1 MHEVV
6 NKTAGSKKRI
16 RMNTTKNSNK
26 NITTFEEA
34 VAYLEDMPRFT
45 VKKDPADTRNLR
57 WFLRQL
63 GNPEQNL
70 KIIHVAGTNGK
81 GSVCAYMRSVLEAAG
96 YRTAMFTSPHL
107 VDMRERFVIDGKL
120 IAKDAFLQ
128 AFSAVWDKL
137 RQVNETSCDDNIPIK
152 EKQDFTLN
160 FYEYLFCM
168 ALYCFAKEKPDYCI
182 IETGLG
188 GRLDATNYVDNKVLC
203 VITRISL
210 DHVQYLGDT
219 TAKIAAEKAGILRPG
234 VPVVYWDGDADA
246 TKVICRKASE
256 LGAPQ
261 IPVSKKDYT
270 FQGFRKKCI
279 DFSLRSEYYDYIS
292 LILHTIAGYQME
304 NAALAVRA
312 IEVLFFDRK
321 VGTGENGSQMQ
332 PAPGCPT
339 VAEIQQGIQNCFWQ
353 GRMEE
358 VLPEVYV
365 DGAHNDDGI
374 RAFLDT
380 VKQDGCT
387 DGRRLL
393 FGVAADKDCRHMI
406 RRIITSGLFDH
417 IAFTHMHTARSVS
430 MEELKGLLAD
440 YPEHHFTMYTEADTA
455 FRQELRDRQP
465 GERLY
470 VAGSLYLV
478 GEIKESLDHD

>member
-1 MHEVV
+1 M
-6 NKTAGSKKRI
+6 
-16 RMNTTKNSNK
+16 
-26 NITTFEEA
+26 
-34 VAYLEDMPRFT
+34 AYLDGMPRFT
-45 VKKDPADTRNLR
+45 VKKDPKDTRDLQ
-57 WFLRQL
+57 WFLKKM

-70 KIIHVAGTNGK
+70 RLIHVAGTNGK
-81 GSVCAYMRSVLEAAG
+81 GSVCAYMRSILEAAG

-107 VDMRERFVIDGKL
+107 VDMRERFVVNGEIISKE
-120 IAKDAFLQ
+120 AFLQ
-128 AFSAVWDKL
+128 AFLAVGNGLQMVNSEAESA
-137 RQVNETSCDDNIPIK
+137 
-152 EKQDFTLN
+152 EKNGTPEFVLN

-168 ALYCFAKEKPDYCI
+168 ALLWFAEEKPDYCI

-188 GRLDATNYVDNKVLC
+188 GRLDATNYVDNKLLT

-234 VPVVYWDGDADA
+234 VPVVYLDGDADA
-246 TKVICRKASE
+246 SAVICRKASE

-270 FQGFRKKCI
+270 FLGFRKKYI
-279 DFSLRSEYYDYIS
+279 DFSLRSEYYNYIS
-292 LILHTIAGYQME
+292 LTLHTIARYQME

-312 IEVLFFDRK
+312 VEVLFRSTDTEE
-321 VGTGENGSQMQ
+321 TGGRSC
-332 PAPGCPT
+332 AGAGCPT
-339 VAEIQQGIQNCFWQ
+339 PEEIRQGILGCFWQ

-380 VKQDGCT
+380 VKEDGCT
-387 DGRRLL
+387 GGRRLL

-406 RRIITSGLFDH
+406 QRVITSGLFDR
-417 IAFTHMHTARSVS
+417 IAFTRMRTARSAS
-430 MEELKGLLAD
+430 LEELRELLTA
-440 YPEHHFTMYTEADTA
+440 YPEDRFTMYTEADTA
-455 FRQELRDRQP
+455 LRTEISGRQP

-470 VAGSLYLV
+470 IAGSLYLV
-478 GEIKESLDHD
+478 GEIKESLDHDQF

>member
-1 MHEVV
+1 M
-6 NKTAGSKKRI
+6 
-16 RMNTTKNSNK
+16 
-26 NITTFEEA
+26 
-34 VAYLEDMPRFT
+34 AYLDGMPRFT
-45 VKKDPADTRNLR
+45 VKKDPKDTRDLQ
-57 WFLRQL
+57 WFLKKM

-70 KIIHVAGTNGK
+70 RLIHVAGTNGK
-81 GSVCAYMRSVLEAAG
+81 GSVCAYMRSILEAAG

-107 VDMRERFVIDGKL
+107 VDMRERFVVNGEMISKE
-120 IAKDAFLQ
+120 AFLQ
-128 AFSAVWDKL
+128 AFLAVGNGL
-137 RQVNETSCDDNIPIK
+137 QMVNSEAEPA
-152 EKQDFTLN
+152 EKNGTPEFVLN

-168 ALYCFAKEKPDYCI
+168 ALLWFAEEKPDYCI

-188 GRLDATNYVDNKVLC
+188 GRLDATNYVDNKLLT

-210 DHVQYLGDT
+210 DHVQYLGNT

-234 VPVVYWDGDADA
+234 VPVVYLDGDADA
-246 TKVICRKASE
+246 SAVICRKASE

-270 FQGFRKKCI
+270 FLGFRKKYI
-279 DFSLRSEYYDYIS
+279 DFSLRSEYYNYIS
-292 LILHTIAGYQME
+292 LTLHTIARYQME

-312 IEVLFFDRK
+312 VEVLFRSTDTEE
-321 VGTGENGSQMQ
+321 TGGRSC
-332 PAPGCPT
+332 AGAGCPT
-339 VAEIQQGIQNCFWQ
+339 PEEIRQGILGCFWQ

-380 VKQDGCT
+380 VKEDGCT
-387 DGRRLL
+387 GGRRLL

-406 RRIITSGLFDH
+406 QRVITSGLFDR
-417 IAFTHMHTARSVS
+417 IAFTRMRTARSAS
-430 MEELKGLLAD
+430 LEELRELLTA
-440 YPEHHFTMYTEADTA
+440 YPEDRFTMYMEADTA
-455 FRQELRDRQP
+455 LRTESSGRQP

-470 VAGSLYLV
+470 IAGSLYLV
-478 GEIKESLDHD
+478 GEIKESLDHDQF

>member
-1 MHEVV
+1 M
-6 NKTAGSKKRI
+6 
-16 RMNTTKNSNK
+16 
-26 NITTFEEA
+26 NITTFKEA
-34 VAYLEDMPRFT
+34 VAYLDGMPRFT
-45 VKKDPADTRNLR
+45 VKKNPEDTRDLR
-57 WFLRQL
+57 WFLKEL
-63 GNPEQNL
+63 KNPEQTL
-70 KIIHVAGTNGK
+70 RIIHVAGTNGK

-107 VDMRERFVIDGKL
+107 VDMRERFVVDGKM
-120 IAKDAFLQ
+120 IPEEAFLQ
-128 AFSAVWDKL
+128 AFLAVRNGL
-137 RQVNETSCDDNIPIK
+137 QEVNSGAEPK
-152 EKQDFTLN
+152 ENRSSTEFVLN

-168 ALYCFAKEKPDYCI
+168 ALLWFAEEKPDYCI

-188 GRLDATNYVDNKVLC
+188 GRLDATNYVDNKLLT

-219 TAKIAAEKAGILRPG
+219 TAKIAGEKAGILRPG
-234 VPVVYWDGDADA
+234 VPVVYLDGDMQASA
-246 TKVICRKASE
+246 VICRKASE
-256 LGAPQ
+256 LGAMQ

-270 FQGFRKKCI
+270 FLGFRKKYI
-279 DFSLRSEYYDYIS
+279 DFSLRSEYYNYIS
-292 LILHTIAGYQME
+292 LTLHTIARYQME

-312 IEVLFFDRK
+312 VEVLFRSTDTEDACGRLC
-321 VGTGENGSQMQ
+321 
-332 PAPGCPT
+332 ARAGCPT
-339 VAEIQQGIQNCFWQ
+339 PEEIRQGILGCFWQ

-380 VKQDGCT
+380 VKEDGCT

-406 RRIITSGLFDH
+406 QRVITSGLFDR
-417 IAFTHMHTARSVS
+417 IAFTHMRTARSAS
-430 MEELKGLLAD
+430 LEALRELLAA
-440 YPEHHFTMYTEADTA
+440 YPEDQFTMYTEADTA
-455 FRQELRDRQP
+455 LRTEISGRRP

-470 VAGSLYLV
+470 IAGSLYLV
-478 GEIKESLDHD
+478 GEIKESLDHDQF

>member
-1 MHEVV
+1 M
-6 NKTAGSKKRI
+6 
-16 RMNTTKNSNK
+16 
-26 NITTFEEA
+26 
-34 VAYLEDMPRFT
+34 AYLDGMPRFT
-45 VKKDPADTRNLR
+45 VKKDPKDTRDLQ
-57 WFLRQL
+57 WFLKKM

-70 KIIHVAGTNGK
+70 RLIHVAGTNGK
-81 GSVCAYMRSVLEAAG
+81 GSVCAYMRSILEAAG

-107 VDMRERFVIDGKL
+107 VDMRERFVVNGKM
-120 IAKDAFLQ
+120 ISTEAFLQ
-128 AFSAVWDKL
+128 AFLAVGNGL
-137 RQVNETSCDDNIPIK
+137 QMVNSEAEPA
-152 EKQDFTLN
+152 EKNGTPEFVLN

-168 ALYCFAKEKPDYCI
+168 ALLWFAEEKPDYCI

-188 GRLDATNYVDNKVLC
+188 GRLDATNYVDNKLLT

-210 DHVQYLGDT
+210 DHVQYLGNT

-234 VPVVYWDGDADA
+234 VPVVYLDGDADA
-246 TKVICRKASE
+246 SAVICRKASE

-270 FQGFRKKCI
+270 FFGFRKKYI
-279 DFSLRSEYYDYIS
+279 DFSLRSEYYNYIS
-292 LILHTIAGYQME
+292 LTLHTIARYQME

-312 IEVLFFDRK
+312 VEVLFRSTDTEE
-321 VGTGENGSQMQ
+321 TGGRSC
-332 PAPGCPT
+332 AGAGCPT
-339 VAEIQQGIQNCFWQ
+339 PEEIRQGILGCFWQ

-380 VKQDGCT
+380 VKEDGCT
-387 DGRRLL
+387 GGRRLL

-406 RRIITSGLFDH
+406 QRVITSGLFDR
-417 IAFTHMHTARSVS
+417 IAFTRMRTARSAS
-430 MEELKGLLAD
+430 LEELRELLTA
-440 YPEHHFTMYTEADTA
+440 YPEDRFTMYTEADTA
-455 FRQELRDRQP
+455 LRTESSGRQP

-470 VAGSLYLV
+470 IAGSLYLV
-478 GEIKESLDHD
+478 GEIKESLDHDQF

>member
-1 MHEVV
+1 M
-6 NKTAGSKKRI
+6 
-16 RMNTTKNSNK
+16 
-26 NITTFEEA
+26 
-34 VAYLEDMPRFT
+34 AYLDGMPRFT
-45 VKKDPADTRNLR
+45 VKKDHRDLR
-57 WFLRQL
+57 WFLKKL

-81 GSVCAYMRSVLEAAG
+81 GSVCAYMSSILREAG
-96 YRTAMFTSPHL
+96 YRTAVFTSPHL
-107 VDMRERFVIDGKL
+107 VDMRERFTVNGEMISEDV
-120 IAKDAFLQ
+120 FLQ
-128 AFSAVWDKL
+128 AFRTVWEGLQTADATGEF
-137 RQVNETSCDDNIPIK
+137 V
-152 EKQDFTLN
+152 LN

-168 ALYCFAKEKPDYCI
+168 ALCCFAEEKPDYCI

-188 GRLDATNYVDNKVLC
+188 GRLDATNYVDNKLLT

-234 VPVVYWDGDADA
+234 VPVVYLDGDADA
-246 TKVICRKASE
+246 SEVICRKASE
-256 LGAPQ
+256 LGAMQ

-270 FQGFRKKCI
+270 FLGFRKKYI
-279 DFSLRSEYYDYIS
+279 DFSLRSEYYNYIS
-292 LILHTIAGYQME
+292 LTLHTIARYQME

-312 IEVLFFDRK
+312 VEVLFRSTDTSDGRLC
-321 VGTGENGSQMQ
+321 
-332 PAPGCPT
+332 AAAGCPT
-339 VAEIQQGIQNCFWQ
+339 EEEIRQGVLHCFWQ

-380 VKQDGCT
+380 VAEDGHT
-387 DGRRLL
+387 TGRRLL

-406 RRIITSGLFDH
+406 QRVITSGLFDH
-417 IAFTHMHTARSVS
+417 LAFTHMRTARSLS
-430 MEELKGLLAD
+430 MEEFRDLLAA
-440 YPEHHFTMYTEADTA
+440 YPGHYTMYTEADTA
-455 FRQELRDRQP
+455 LREQLGEKRP

-470 VAGSLYLV
+470 IAGSLYLV
-478 GEIKESLDHD
+478 GEIKESLDHDQF